1 MRMQGM
7 RMQRNRMQRMNM
19 QRMRCI
25 SHGRITP
32 GCPSTPDAHHPRM
45 HITPGYAS
53 PPDAHHPQMRL
64 TPGCRTRKKSAKNRL
79 FGHLSFIA
87 ARVKCDMPAI
97 PNVGGI
103 FRRRHISGKLV
114 TALCGGVAGNVFR
127 SPQLRQGTSLL
138 QCFTCDVTIWS
149 KMAGRLFSPPAACT
163 AATR

>member
-1 MRMQGM
+1 MQI
-7 RMQRNRMQRMNM
+7 
-19 QRMRCI
+19 RMRAKIILRCCNMFYKRGEVMSDQFDHLKI
-25 SHGRITP
+25 IGFKVNKIW
-32 GCPSTPDAHHPRM
+32 
-45 HITPGYAS
+45 
-53 PPDAHHPQMRL
+53 
-64 TPGCRTRKKSAKNRL
+64 TRKKSAKNRL

>member
-1 MRMQGM
+1 MFYKRGEVMSDQFDHLKIIGFKV
-7 RMQRNRMQRMNM
+7 NK
-19 QRMRCI
+19 I
-25 SHGRITP
+25 W
-32 GCPSTPDAHHPRM
+32 
-45 HITPGYAS
+45 
-53 PPDAHHPQMRL
+53 
-64 TPGCRTRKKSAKNRL
+64 TRKKSAKNRL